1 MRITR
6 PLKWAL
12 LASAL
17 AHVVWF
23 VEPGEWRLPWQ
34 DDDDTEVLEKKAA
47 SDVKRVR
54 LAIRKAVSVAPGIPT
69 VTLLKPAL
77 PEPAASPQ
85 APAAAPVKK
94 PAATAAAAGNSTAE
108 KRPDQT
114 ETPVASDD
122 NAGASA
128 GMTANEPEE
137 PAPSFPV
144 AVKVLHRA
152 SYQGFTLDLKQ
163 QWLMEGDSYLINNE
177 ARKFGFSAR
186 ISSSG
191 KVSPEGLQPEQYRLQ
206 LNRQL
211 KHYADF
217 DRSQGVVVHGKA
229 GQRKTT
235 PITADFQDM
244 ASLPFHVAVSY
255 EGQKAHALK
264 VTTGSAVYDIVL
276 QVVAE
281 ETLKLPGGTLRTLH
295 LTGSRT
301 RSDGRHQ
308 QGYDIWLAPDLRN
321 FPVKFRG
328 PDSKGNLLDMAVMS
342 MSFDGRR
349 VFGEDAERIAL
360 PEVDEPV
367 PENLKKNS
375 VIELPEPEPAAA
387 AEPQP
392 DVMPAATAMPEP
404 EAASPAPVS
413 VPE

>member
-69 VTLLKPAL
+69 VTLLKPAV
-77 PEPAASPQ
+77 PEPAPVPRPQ
-85 APAAAPVKK
+85 AAAPAAKPVAK
-94 PAATAAAAGNSTAE
+94 AAAAQP
-108 KRPDQT
+108 PDSAAKSAASDA
-114 ETPVASDD
+114 PVASSAADGM
-122 NAGASA
+122 NAP
-128 GMTANEPEE
+128 EPEQ

-217 DRSQGVVVHGKA
+217 DRSQGIVVHGKA

-264 VTTGSAVYDIVL
+264 VTTGSAIYDIVL

-308 QGYDIWLAPDLRN
+308 QGYDIWLAPGLRN

-367 PENLKKNS
+367 PETLKQNS

-387 AEPQP
+387 TEPQP
-392 DVMPAATAMPEP
+392 DVTPAATTMPQP
-404 EAASPAPVS
+404 EAAAPAPV
-413 VPE
+413 PALE